1 MSKNTS
7 SGATSV
13 GIIGCGMVSAA
24 YLKNSRKFSAFDII
38 AVADQRPDAAQ
49 DRSNEFGINKACS
62 VDEILDD
69 PAIEMIINL
78 TPHSAHGPVAL
89 SVLEAEKHVYNEKP
103 MAVHLE
109 EGQSMLSLANKKG
122 LYIGCGPDTF
132 FGGAWQTARQFIDA
146 GNIGQPVAAS
156 ACLMAFRQ
164 PQIANTTAKSTE
176 YVNFYRTNFYDFG
189 VTWSFDRGPYYLNAL
204 IHLLGPIR
212 RVTASTRNVWGEKR
226 EFKDVVKTPT
236 HFAGIMDFHSGVVGT
251 ILVSSDVH
259 STNLPHIEIYGTEG
273 SLRCIDPNNF
283 GGPIYFRPSS
293 KNEFVE
299 VECNYSYNQNSR
311 GVGVADMAKSV
322 RNQRP
327 IRASG
332 EMGYHVIEVI
342 HALHQASAEGQHIE
356 LSSTCLQPQPLPL
369 GLSDWEID
377 DQG

>member
-38 AVADQRPDAAQ
+38 AVADQRADAAQ
-49 DRSNEFGINKACS
+49 DRSNEFGINKAYS

-146 GNIGQPVAAS
+146 GNIDKLG
-156 ACLMAFRQ
+156 
-164 PQIANTTAKSTE
+164 
-176 YVNFYRTNFYDFG
+176 
-189 VTWSFDRGPYYLNAL
+189 SF
-204 IHLLGPIR
+204 
-212 RVTASTRNVWGEKR
+212 S
-226 EFKDVVKTPT
+226 
-236 HFAGIMDFHSGVVGT
+236 
-251 ILVSSDVH
+251 
-259 STNLPHIEIYGTEG
+259 
-273 SLRCIDPNNF
+273 
-283 GGPIYFRPSS
+283 
-293 KNEFVE
+293 
-299 VECNYSYNQNSR
+299 
-311 GVGVADMAKSV
+311 
-322 RNQRP
+322 
-327 IRASG
+327 
-332 EMGYHVIEVI
+332 
-342 HALHQASAEGQHIE
+342 
-356 LSSTCLQPQPLPL
+356 
-369 GLSDWEID
+369 
-377 DQG
+377 